1 MSGTP
6 RAQLLFYAL
15 PVFIFFLSCI
25 PALAGKR
32 PTTPTEF
39 DRVAYAVEG
48 VESSHGSNPAMW
60 RTDPAG
66 PQGPM
71 QVSEKAAIDIGGGD
85 RFDIELNRT
94 IGRAYLGFLH
104 KRYGNWVDAISA
116 YNWGM
121 GRVDGWIRQGRPSTK
136 LLPGVAAYLRRVL
149 HDSGLPDAT
158 TAASYRTG
166 FVALGSRRDDMFLP
180 ILQNSGLPLALLI
193 SSGTPLPALQQ
204 SGRPLPTLSK
214 SGRPLLTRL
223 STEYTR

>member
-1 MSGTP
+1 LVCS
-6 RAQLLFYAL
+6 L
-15 PVFIFFLSCI
+15 PVFIFFLSCF

-32 PTTPTEF
+32 PTAPTEF

-48 VESSHGSNPAMW
+48 AESSHGSNPAMW

-85 RFDIELNRT
+85 RLDIEQNRT
-94 IGRAYLGFLH
+94 MGRAYLSLLYT
-104 KRYGNWVDAISA
+104 RYGNWVDAISA

-136 LLPGVAAYLRRVL
+136 LLPEVAAYLRRVL
-149 HDSGLPDAT
+149 HDSGLPEAT
-158 TAASYRTG
+158 TAVSYRAS
-166 FVALGSRRDDMFLP
+166 FVALGPRHDGMFLP
-180 ILQNSGLPLALLI
+180 ILQNSGLPLAPLA
-193 SSGTPLPALQQ
+193 SSGTPLPALEQ
-204 SGRPLPTLSK
+204 SGRPLPVLRK
-214 SGRPLLTRL
+214 SGRRLVTRL